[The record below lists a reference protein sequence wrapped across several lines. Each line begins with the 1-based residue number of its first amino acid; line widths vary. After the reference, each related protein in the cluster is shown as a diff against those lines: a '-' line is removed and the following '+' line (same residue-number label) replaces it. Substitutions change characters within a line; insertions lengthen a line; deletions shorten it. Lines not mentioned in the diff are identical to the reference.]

1 MGAVTAVTVWPFS
14 RFGLVHPWAALYFC
28 VASSVV
34 MALVGVATGLWAEK
48 FDHLASV
55 TNFIVSPLT
64 FLSGTFYPVTALP
77 GPFATISKFNPFFYM
92 IDGFRYGFTGHAD
105 GSVLV
110 GVLYTLGLAIVL
122 GAVILQIFR
131 TGWRLKS

>member
-1 MGAVTAVTVWPFS
+1 M
-14 RFGLVHPWAALYFC
+14 
-28 VASSVV
+28 
-34 MALVGVATGLWAEK
+34 TGLWAEK

-77 GPFATISKFNPFFYM
+77 EPFGMISKFNPFFYM
-92 IDGFRYGFTGHAD
+92 IDGFRYGFIGRSD
-105 GSVLV
+105 GSILV
-110 GVLYTLGLAIVL
+110 GVLYTLGLAVVL
-122 GAVILQIFR
+122 GAIILQIFR